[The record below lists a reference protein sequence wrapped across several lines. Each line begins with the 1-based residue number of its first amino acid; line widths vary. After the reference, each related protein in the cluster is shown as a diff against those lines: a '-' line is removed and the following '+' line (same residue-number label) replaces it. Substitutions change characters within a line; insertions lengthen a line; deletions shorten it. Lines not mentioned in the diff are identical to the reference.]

1 MAAALAGALAIAFSA
16 ILVRLAEVAPS
27 TAAFHRCLWAL
38 PPLALLALWE
48 RRAFGVR
55 HHPGDRVRLF
65 AAGVLFGADLV
76 FWHYSIRD
84 VGAGLATV
92 LGNLQVVFVPVIA
105 WVVLSERPE
114 RRIVAALP
122 VALVG
127 VVLISGAIGSGAYG
141 RNPALGA
148 LFGILT
154 ALSYSGFILLLRAA
168 NRDLRRPGGPLLE
181 ATAVA
186 CLTAAV
192 VGVAIGDLD
201 LAPPGESLAW
211 LVTLAL
217 TSQVL
222 GWLLISISLPRL
234 PAALTSMLLTL
245 QPLGS
250 VMLGVVLLDED
261 PSALQFLGAGFILAG
276 LLTVSL
282 RRPRS
287 GPAG

>member
-1 MAAALAGALAIAFSA
+1 MGAALAGAIAIAFSA
-16 ILVRLAEVAPS
+16 VLVKLADVAPA
-27 TAAFHRCLWAL
+27 TAAFHRCAWAV
-38 PPLALLALWE
+38 PPLLLLARRE
-48 RRAFGVR
+48 RRAYGPR
-55 HHPGDRVRLF
+55 HSGDRWRLI

-114 RRIVAALP
+114 RRIIAALP
-122 VALVG
+122 VALLG
-127 VVLISGAIGSGAYG
+127 VVLISGAIGAGAYG
-141 RNPALGA
+141 RDPALGA
-148 LFGILT
+148 LWGILT
-154 ALSYSGFILLLRAA
+154 ALSYSGFLLLLRAA
-168 NRDLRRPGGPLLE
+168 NRDLRRPAGPLLE

-186 CLTAAV
+186 AV
-192 VGVAIGDLD
+192 TSAVAGVAIGDLD
-201 LAPPGESLAW
+201 LTPPGESLAY

-250 VMLGVVLLDED
+250 VLLGVVLLGEE
-261 PSALQFLGAGFILAG
+261 PSALQFLGAAFILAG
-276 LLTVSL
+276 LVMVSL
-282 RRPRS
+282 RRSRE
-287 GPAG
+287 PAPV